1 MVSGNLFVSVILPVK
16 FKEEVL
22 YLLPDSFLHYNSPTA
37 ADETCASTRTTAA
50 DETTSATGTTAA
62 TETTAAT
69 GTTAATETTA
79 ATGTTAANGT
89 AAATG
94 ITAANGAS
102 DAAGANAAGG
112 CTVAPG
118 TRVRVHFGKREMIG
132 VVRGFRYADRG
143 EVPLE
148 RLGKPLEYK
157 EIDGVVELPAIKRE
171 QLEFWQLLADYY
183 LCTVGEVYKAAY
195 PALAVRQE
203 SVKSRKS
210 PELFLERI
218 SFFPEGISQHAD
230 GHPEQQHADG
240 HPEQQHAGGHPELHR
255 ADECPEPHHAEGYP
269 EQQHADEQSEQL
281 HGDGHSAPLG
291 TAPLGTEPQR
301 LPMLSQRQQGAFDEI
316 RAHFGSGKRPVL
328 LHGATGSGKTEIY
341 VKLAQEVLAKGKNV
355 LFMVPEIAL
364 SKELESRLK
373 GYFGERLLLFH
384 SKVTAAQKHFVHSVV
399 LQAEGNSPVVVLGT
413 RSSLFLPFAQLGLVI
428 VDEEHDP
435 SYKQSDP
442 APRYNARD
450 AAVLLAS
457 IYGAHL
463 IMGSATPSFES
474 LYNVSIKKYARV
486 MLPFRYFGAPAPDV
500 EIIDTI
506 KARRVGEMK
515 GSFSQKLINALKE
528 NMEQGGQALVFRN
541 RRSYSPMVQCDNCG
555 QIPKC
560 PHCNVSLSYH
570 RYNNTLRCHYCDY
583 TSLFSSRCPQCSSGE
598 LVARGAGTERV
609 EEELRELLPL
619 ARIERFDADV
629 AESKREEERIISSF
643 AKGEIDILVGTQM
656 LSKGFDFEKL
666 SLVALL
672 QADTVLGMEDFR
684 ADERALQLFTQLIGR
699 SGRRGIRGKMLIQSA
714 QKNHPIFKIFKL
726 DTLFPDSS
734 ALLDER
740 REFRFAPYVRMVKI
754 TLRHRTME
762 ELERLTA
769 AVAAIQVPCLEIT
782 GPFVPGLERLRGEW
796 QRAFYVKFARD
807 SRLSHNKRVL
817 MERLEALNAPNSI
830 VVDVD
835 PY

>member
-37 ADETCASTRTTAA
+37 AGE
-50 DETTSATGTTAA
+50 
-62 TETTAAT
+62 
-69 GTTAATETTA
+69 
-79 ATGTTAANGT
+79 
-89 AAATG
+89 
-94 ITAANGAS
+94 
-102 DAAGANAAGG
+102 

-157 EIDGVVELPAIKRE
+157 EIDGVVELPAIRRD
-171 QLEFWQLLADYY
+171 QLEFWQVLADYY

-218 SFFPEGISQHAD
+218 SFSPEAIS
-230 GHPEQQHADG
+230 QHADG

-255 ADECPEPHHAEGYP
+255 ADECPEPHHADGHP
-269 EQQHADEQSEQL
+269 EQHCV
-281 HGDGHSAPLG
+281 GGHS
-291 TAPLGTEPQR
+291 APLGTEPQR

-399 LQAEGNSPVVVLGT
+399 LQAGGNSPVVVLGT

-629 AESKREEERIISSF
+629 AESKREEERIIGSF

>member
-22 YLLPDSFLHYNSPTA
+22 YLLPDSFLHSNSSA
-37 ADETCASTRTTAA
+37 
-50 DETTSATGTTAA
+50 SATETAAA
-62 TETTAAT
+62 TETTAEN
-69 GTTAATETTA
+69 ETTA
-79 ATGTTAANGT
+79 ATGTTAANG
-89 AAATG
+89 
-94 ITAANGAS
+94 AS
-102 DAAGANAAGG
+102 DAGG
-112 CTVAPG
+112 CKVAPG

-143 EVPLE
+143 DVPLE

-171 QLEFWQLLADYY
+171 QLEFWQVLADYY

-218 SFFPEGISQHAD
+218 SFSFEGSSQYAE

-240 HPEQQHAGGHPELHR
+240 CL
-255 ADECPEPHHAEGYP
+255 
-269 EQQHADEQSEQL
+269 
-281 HGDGHSAPLG
+281 
-291 TAPLGTEPQR
+291 EPQL
-301 LPMLSQRQQGAFDEI
+301 LPRLSQRQQGAFDEI

-399 LQAEGNSPVVVLGT
+399 LQAGGNSPVVVLGT

-528 NMEQGGQALVFRN
+528 NMEQGGQSLVFRN

-754 TLRHRTME
+754 TLRHRSME

-817 MERLEALNAPNSI
+817 MERLGALNAPNSI

>member
-37 ADETCASTRTTAA
+37 AGE
-50 DETTSATGTTAA
+50 
-62 TETTAAT
+62 
-69 GTTAATETTA
+69 
-79 ATGTTAANGT
+79 
-89 AAATG
+89 
-94 ITAANGAS
+94 
-102 DAAGANAAGG
+102 

-157 EIDGVVELPAIKRE
+157 EIDGVVQLPAIKRE

-218 SFFPEGISQHAD
+218 SFSPQGISQHAD
-230 GHPEQQHADG
+230 RHPEQQHAD
-240 HPEQQHAGGHPELHR
+240 
-255 ADECPEPHHAEGYP
+255 ECPEP
-269 EQQHADEQSEQL
+269 QL
-281 HGDGHSAPLG
+281 
-291 TAPLGTEPQR
+291 
-301 LPMLSQRQQGAFDEI
+301 LPRLSQRQQGAFDEI

-399 LQAEGNSPVVVLGT
+399 LQAGGNSPVVVLGT

-463 IMGSATPSFES
+463 VMGSATPSFES

-629 AESKREEERIISSF
+629 AESKREEERIIGSF

>member
-37 ADETCASTRTTAA
+37 ADETFASTRTTAA

-69 GTTAATETTA
+69 GTTAANGTTA

-102 DAAGANAAGG
+102 DAAGANGAIAAGG
-112 CTVAPG
+112 CKVAPG

-132 VVRGFRYADRG
+132 VVRGFRYANRG

-148 RLGKPLEYK
+148 RLAKPLEYK

-171 QLEFWQLLADYY
+171 QLEFWQVLADYY

-218 SFFPEGISQHAD
+218 SFSPEGISQ
-230 GHPEQQHADG
+230 
-240 HPEQQHAGGHPELHR
+240 
-255 ADECPEPHHAEGYP
+255 
-269 EQQHADEQSEQL
+269 
-281 HGDGHSAPLG
+281 
-291 TAPLGTEPQR
+291 QR
-301 LPMLSQRQQGAFDEI
+301 LPMLSQRQQGAYDEI

-399 LQAEGNSPVVVLGT
+399 LQAGGNSPVVVLGT

-629 AESKREEERIISSF
+629 AESKREEERIIGSF

>member
-22 YLLPDSFLHYNSPTA
+22 YLLPDSFLHYNSPTT
-37 ADETCASTRTTAA
+37 ADE
-50 DETTSATGTTAA
+50 
-62 TETTAAT
+62 
-69 GTTAATETTA
+69 
-79 ATGTTAANGT
+79 TTAANGT
-89 AAATG
+89 A
-94 ITAANGAS
+94 AANGAS
-102 DAAGANAAGG
+102 DAAGANGASAAGG
-112 CTVAPG
+112 CKVAPG

-157 EIDGVVELPAIKRE
+157 EIDGVVELPTIKRE

-210 PELFLERI
+210 PVLFLERI
-218 SFFPEGISQHAD
+218 SFSPEGISQRAD
-230 GHPEQQHADG
+230 GQMGQQHTDGQTGQQCADG
-240 HPEQQHAGGHPELHR
+240 QTGRQ
-255 ADECPEPHHAEGYP
+255 HAEGYP
-269 EQQHADEQSEQL
+269 EQQCADEQSEQL

-291 TAPLGTEPQR
+291 TEPQL
-301 LPMLSQRQQGAFDEI
+301 LPRLSQRQQGAFDEI

-399 LQAEGNSPVVVLGT
+399 LQAGGNSPVVVLGT

-714 QKNHPIFKIFKL
+714 QKNHPIFNIFKL

>member
-22 YLLPDSFLHYNSPTA
+22 YLLPDSFLHSNSSA
-37 ADETCASTRTTAA
+37 
-50 DETTSATGTTAA
+50 SATETAAA
-62 TETTAAT
+62 TETTA
-69 GTTAATETTA
+69 ENKTTA

-89 AAATG
+89 AVENGTATATG

-102 DAAGANAAGG
+102 DAAGANGASNAGE

-218 SFFPEGISQHAD
+218 SFSPEGISQHAD
-230 GHPEQQHADG
+230 
-240 HPEQQHAGGHPELHR
+240 
-255 ADECPEPHHAEGYP
+255 ECP
-269 EQQHADEQSEQL
+269 
-281 HGDGHSAPLG
+281 
-291 TAPLGTEPQR
+291 EPQR

-399 LQAEGNSPVVVLGT
+399 LQAGGNSPVVVLGT

-817 MERLEALNAPNSI
+817 MERLDALNAPNSI

>member
-37 ADETCASTRTTAA
+37 A
-50 DETTSATGTTAA
+50 
-62 TETTAAT
+62 TE
-69 GTTAATETTA
+69 
-79 ATGTTAANGT
+79 
-89 AAATG
+89 
-94 ITAANGAS
+94 
-102 DAAGANAAGG
+102 NAAGG

-218 SFFPEGISQHAD
+218 SFSPEGIS
-230 GHPEQQHADG
+230 
-240 HPEQQHAGGHPELHR
+240 
-255 ADECPEPHHAEGYP
+255 
-269 EQQHADEQSEQL
+269 
-281 HGDGHSAPLG
+281 
-291 TAPLGTEPQR
+291 PQR
-301 LPMLSQRQQGAFDEI
+301 LPMLSQRQQWAFDEI

-399 LQAEGNSPVVVLGT
+399 LHAGGNSPVVVLGT

-463 IMGSATPSFES
+463 VMGSATPSFES

>member
-37 ADETCASTRTTAA
+37 ANGTAA
-50 DETTSATGTTAA
+50 ET
-62 TETTAAT
+62 ETAAT
-69 GTTAATETTA
+69 GT
-79 ATGTTAANGT
+79 
-89 AAATG
+89 
-94 ITAANGAS
+94 TAANGAS
-102 DAAGANAAGG
+102 DAAGANGASDAGG
-112 CTVAPG
+112 CKVAPG

-171 QLEFWQLLADYY
+171 QLEFWQVLADYY

-218 SFFPEGISQHAD
+218 SFSPEGISQ
-230 GHPEQQHADG
+230 
-240 HPEQQHAGGHPELHR
+240 
-255 ADECPEPHHAEGYP
+255 
-269 EQQHADEQSEQL
+269 
-281 HGDGHSAPLG
+281 
-291 TAPLGTEPQR
+291 QR

-328 LHGATGSGKTEIY
+328 LHGATGSEKTEIY

-399 LQAEGNSPVVVLGT
+399 LQAGGNSPVVVLGT

-463 IMGSATPSFES
+463 VMGSATPSFES

-629 AESKREEERIISSF
+629 AESKREEERIIGSF

-684 ADERALQLFTQLIGR
+684 ADESALQLFTQLIGR

>member
-37 ADETCASTRTTAA
+37 A
-50 DETTSATGTTAA
+50 
-62 TETTAAT
+62 TE
-69 GTTAATETTA
+69 
-79 ATGTTAANGT
+79 
-89 AAATG
+89 
-94 ITAANGAS
+94 
-102 DAAGANAAGG
+102 NAAGE
-112 CTVAPG
+112 CKVAPG

-132 VVRGFRYADRG
+132 VVRGFRYADSG

-218 SFFPEGISQHAD
+218 SFSPEGISQRAD
-230 GHPEQQHADG
+230 GHPE
-240 HPEQQHAGGHPELHR
+240 P
-255 ADECPEPHHAEGYP
+255 
-269 EQQHADEQSEQL
+269 QL
-281 HGDGHSAPLG
+281 
-291 TAPLGTEPQR
+291 
-301 LPMLSQRQQGAFDEI
+301 LPRLSQRQQGAFDEI

-598 LVARGAGTERV
+598 LVARGSGTERV

>member
-37 ADETCASTRTTAA
+37 A
-50 DETTSATGTTAA
+50 
-62 TETTAAT
+62 TE
-69 GTTAATETTA
+69 
-79 ATGTTAANGT
+79 
-89 AAATG
+89 
-94 ITAANGAS
+94 
-102 DAAGANAAGG
+102 NAAGG

-218 SFFPEGISQHAD
+218 SFSPEGIS
-230 GHPEQQHADG
+230 
-240 HPEQQHAGGHPELHR
+240 
-255 ADECPEPHHAEGYP
+255 
-269 EQQHADEQSEQL
+269 
-281 HGDGHSAPLG
+281 
-291 TAPLGTEPQR
+291 PQR

-399 LQAEGNSPVVVLGT
+399 LHAGGNSPVVVLGT

-463 IMGSATPSFES
+463 VMGSATPSFES

-570 RYNNTLRCHYCDY
+570 RYNNPLRCHYCDY

-598 LVARGAGTERV
+598 LIARGAGTERV

-629 AESKREEERIISSF
+629 AESKREEERIIGSF

>member
-22 YLLPDSFLHYNSPTA
+22 YLLPDSFLHSNS
-37 ADETCASTRTTAA
+37 SV
-50 DETTSATGTTAA
+50 
-62 TETTAAT
+62 
-69 GTTAATETTA
+69 A

-102 DAAGANAAGG
+102 DAAGANGASDAGG

-171 QLEFWQLLADYY
+171 QLEFWQVLADYY

-210 PELFLERI
+210 PVLFLERI
-218 SFFPEGISQHAD
+218 SFSPLGIS
-230 GHPEQQHADG
+230 QHADG

-255 ADECPEPHHAEGYP
+255 ADECPEPHHAEGHP
-269 EQQHADEQSEQL
+269 EQQCADEQSEQL

-291 TAPLGTEPQR
+291 TEPQL

-399 LQAEGNSPVVVLGT
+399 LQAGGNSPVVVLGT

-463 IMGSATPSFES
+463 VMGSATPSFES

>member
-22 YLLPDSFLHYNSPTA
+22 YLLPDSFLHYNSPTT
-37 ADETCASTRTTAA
+37 ADE
-50 DETTSATGTTAA
+50 
-62 TETTAAT
+62 
-69 GTTAATETTA
+69 
-79 ATGTTAANGT
+79 TTAANGT
-89 AAATG
+89 A
-94 ITAANGAS
+94 AANGAS
-102 DAAGANAAGG
+102 DAAGANGASAAGG
-112 CTVAPG
+112 CKVAPG

-171 QLEFWQLLADYY
+171 QLEFWQVLADYY

-210 PELFLERI
+210 PVLFLERI
-218 SFFPEGISQHAD
+218 SFSPLGISQRADGQMGQQHTDGQTGQQCADGQTGRQHAE

-240 HPEQQHAGGHPELHR
+240 H
-255 ADECPEPHHAEGYP
+255 
-269 EQQHADEQSEQL
+269 S
-281 HGDGHSAPLG
+281 
-291 TAPLGTEPQR
+291 APLGTEPQL

-399 LQAEGNSPVVVLGT
+399 LQAGGNSPVVVLGT

-528 NMEQGGQALVFRN
+528 NMEQGGQSLVFRN

-714 QKNHPIFKIFKL
+714 QKNHPIFNIFKL

>member
-37 ADETCASTRTTAA
+37 A
-50 DETTSATGTTAA
+50 
-62 TETTAAT
+62 TE
-69 GTTAATETTA
+69 
-79 ATGTTAANGT
+79 
-89 AAATG
+89 
-94 ITAANGAS
+94 
-102 DAAGANAAGG
+102 NAAGE

-171 QLEFWQLLADYY
+171 QLEFWQVLADYY

-210 PELFLERI
+210 PVLFLERI
-218 SFFPEGISQHAD
+218 SFSPEGISQHAD

-240 HPEQQHAGGHPELHR
+240 H
-255 ADECPEPHHAEGYP
+255 
-269 EQQHADEQSEQL
+269 S
-281 HGDGHSAPLG
+281 
-291 TAPLGTEPQR
+291 APLGTEPQL
-301 LPMLSQRQQGAFDEI
+301 LPRLSQRQQGAFDEI

-399 LQAEGNSPVVVLGT
+399 LQAGGNSPVVVLGT

-463 IMGSATPSFES
+463 VMGSATPSFES

-629 AESKREEERIISSF
+629 AESKREEERIIGSF

>member
-1 MVSGNLFVSVILPVK
+1 M
-16 FKEEVL
+16 
-22 YLLPDSFLHYNSPTA
+22 
-37 ADETCASTRTTAA
+37 
-50 DETTSATGTTAA
+50 
-62 TETTAAT
+62 
-69 GTTAATETTA
+69 
-79 ATGTTAANGT
+79 
-89 AAATG
+89 
-94 ITAANGAS
+94 
-102 DAAGANAAGG
+102 
-112 CTVAPG
+112 APG

-218 SFFPEGISQHAD
+218 SFSPEGISQHAD
-230 GHPEQQHADG
+230 GHPEQQHADRHPEQQHADECPEPQHADG
-240 HPEQQHAGGHPELHR
+240 HPEQQHA
-255 ADECPEPHHAEGYP
+255 
-269 EQQHADEQSEQL
+269 
-281 HGDGHSAPLG
+281 DGHS
-291 TAPLGTEPQR
+291 APLGTEPQR
-301 LPMLSQRQQGAFDEI
+301 LPRLSQRQQGAFDEI

-399 LQAEGNSPVVVLGT
+399 LQAGGNSPVVVLGT

>member
-37 ADETCASTRTTAA
+37 ANVTAA
-50 DETTSATGTTAA
+50 GEYK
-62 TETTAAT
+62 
-69 GTTAATETTA
+69 
-79 ATGTTAANGT
+79 
-89 AAATG
+89 
-94 ITAANGAS
+94 
-102 DAAGANAAGG
+102 
-112 CTVAPG
+112 VAPG

-171 QLEFWQLLADYY
+171 QLEFWQVLADYY

-218 SFFPEGISQHAD
+218 SFSPEGISQ
-230 GHPEQQHADG
+230 
-240 HPEQQHAGGHPELHR
+240 
-255 ADECPEPHHAEGYP
+255 
-269 EQQHADEQSEQL
+269 
-281 HGDGHSAPLG
+281 
-291 TAPLGTEPQR
+291 QR

-399 LQAEGNSPVVVLGT
+399 LQAGGNSPVVVLGT

-629 AESKREEERIISSF
+629 AESKREEERIIGSF

>member
-22 YLLPDSFLHYNSPTA
+22 YLLPDSFLHSNSSVAATETA
-37 ADETCASTRTTAA
+37 
-50 DETTSATGTTAA
+50 AA
-62 TETTAAT
+62 TETTAEN
-69 GTTAATETTA
+69 ETTA

-94 ITAANGAS
+94 TTAANGAS
-102 DAAGANAAGG
+102 DAAGANGASAAGG
-112 CTVAPG
+112 CKVAPG

-171 QLEFWQLLADYY
+171 QLEFWQVLADYY

-218 SFFPEGISQHAD
+218 SFSPEGISQHAD
-230 GHPEQQHADG
+230 GHPEQQHAD
-240 HPEQQHAGGHPELHR
+240 
-255 ADECPEPHHAEGYP
+255 ECPEP
-269 EQQHADEQSEQL
+269 QL
-281 HGDGHSAPLG
+281 
-291 TAPLGTEPQR
+291 
-301 LPMLSQRQQGAFDEI
+301 LPRLSQRQQGAFDEI

-399 LQAEGNSPVVVLGT
+399 LQAGGNSPVVVLGT

-609 EEELRELLPL
+609 EEELRELLPF

-629 AESKREEERIISSF
+629 AESKREEERIIGSF

>member
-37 ADETCASTRTTAA
+37 A
-50 DETTSATGTTAA
+50 
-62 TETTAAT
+62 TE
-69 GTTAATETTA
+69 
-79 ATGTTAANGT
+79 
-89 AAATG
+89 
-94 ITAANGAS
+94 
-102 DAAGANAAGG
+102 NAAGG
-112 CTVAPG
+112 CKVAPG

-171 QLEFWQLLADYY
+171 QLEFWQVLADYY

-218 SFFPEGISQHAD
+218 SFSPEGISQHAD

-240 HPEQQHAGGHPELHR
+240 SL
-255 ADECPEPHHAEGYP
+255 
-269 EQQHADEQSEQL
+269 
-281 HGDGHSAPLG
+281 
-291 TAPLGTEPQR
+291 EPQR

-399 LQAEGNSPVVVLGT
+399 LQAGGNSPVVVLGT

>member
-37 ADETCASTRTTAA
+37 ANVTAA
-50 DETTSATGTTAA
+50 GVSK
-62 TETTAAT
+62 
-69 GTTAATETTA
+69 
-79 ATGTTAANGT
+79 
-89 AAATG
+89 
-94 ITAANGAS
+94 
-102 DAAGANAAGG
+102 
-112 CTVAPG
+112 VAPG

-171 QLEFWQLLADYY
+171 QLEFWQVLADYY

-218 SFFPEGISQHAD
+218 SFSPEGISQ
-230 GHPEQQHADG
+230 
-240 HPEQQHAGGHPELHR
+240 
-255 ADECPEPHHAEGYP
+255 
-269 EQQHADEQSEQL
+269 
-281 HGDGHSAPLG
+281 
-291 TAPLGTEPQR
+291 QR

-399 LQAEGNSPVVVLGT
+399 LQAGGNSPVVVLGT

-463 IMGSATPSFES
+463 VMGSATPSFES

-528 NMEQGGQALVFRN
+528 NMEQGGQSLVFRN

-629 AESKREEERIISSF
+629 AESKREEERIIGSF

>member
-22 YLLPDSFLHYNSPTA
+22 YLLPDSFLHSNSSA
-37 ADETCASTRTTAA
+37 
-50 DETTSATGTTAA
+50 SATETAAA
-62 TETTAAT
+62 TETTAENKTA
-69 GTTAATETTA
+69 AATETTAENKTTA

-89 AAATG
+89 AVENGTATATG

-102 DAAGANAAGG
+102 DAAGANGASNAGE

-218 SFFPEGISQHAD
+218 SFSPQRISQHAD
-230 GHPEQQHADG
+230 GHPEQQHAG
-240 HPEQQHAGGHPELHR
+240 GQMGQQHTDGQTGQQC
-255 ADECPEPHHAEGYP
+255 ADGQTGRQY
-269 EQQHADEQSEQL
+269 ADEQSEQL

-291 TAPLGTEPQR
+291 TEPQL
-301 LPMLSQRQQGAFDEI
+301 LPRLSQRQQGAFDEI

-399 LQAEGNSPVVVLGT
+399 LQAGGNSPVVVLGT

-629 AESKREEERIISSF
+629 AESKREEERIIGSF

-714 QKNHPIFKIFKL
+714 QKNHPIFNIFKL

>member
-37 ADETCASTRTTAA
+37 ANGTAA
-50 DETTSATGTTAA
+50 ET
-62 TETTAAT
+62 ETAAT
-69 GTTAATETTA
+69 GT
-79 ATGTTAANGT
+79 
-89 AAATG
+89 
-94 ITAANGAS
+94 TAANGAS
-102 DAAGANAAGG
+102 DAAGANGASDAAGANGASDAAGANGASDAGG
-112 CTVAPG
+112 CKVAPG

-171 QLEFWQLLADYY
+171 QLEFWQVLADYY

-218 SFFPEGISQHAD
+218 SFSPEGISQ
-230 GHPEQQHADG
+230 
-240 HPEQQHAGGHPELHR
+240 
-255 ADECPEPHHAEGYP
+255 
-269 EQQHADEQSEQL
+269 
-281 HGDGHSAPLG
+281 
-291 TAPLGTEPQR
+291 QR

-399 LQAEGNSPVVVLGT
+399 LQAGGNSPVVVLGT

-528 NMEQGGQALVFRN
+528 NMEQGGQSLVFRN

-629 AESKREEERIISSF
+629 AESKREEERIIGSF

>member
-62 TETTAAT
+62 TETAAE
-69 GTTAATETTA
+69 TE
-79 ATGTTAANGT
+79 T

-102 DAAGANAAGG
+102 DAAGANEANAAGG
-112 CTVAPG
+112 CKVAPG

-218 SFFPEGISQHAD
+218 SFSPEGILQHAE

-240 HPEQQHAGGHPELHR
+240 H
-255 ADECPEPHHAEGYP
+255 
-269 EQQHADEQSEQL
+269 S
-281 HGDGHSAPLG
+281 
-291 TAPLGTEPQR
+291 APLGTEPQR

-399 LQAEGNSPVVVLGT
+399 LQAGGNSPVVVLGT

-583 TSLFSSRCPQCSSGE
+583 TTLFSSRCPQCSSGE

-629 AESKREEERIISSF
+629 AESKREEERIIGSF

-714 QKNHPIFKIFKL
+714 QKNHPIFNIFKL

>member
-22 YLLPDSFLHYNSPTA
+22 YLLPDSFLHSNSSVAATETA
-37 ADETCASTRTTAA
+37 AAIGTAAATETTAA
-50 DETTSATGTTAA
+50 TETAAATETTAENETTAA
-62 TETTAAT
+62 TETTAAN
-69 GTTAATETTA
+69 GTASETE
-79 ATGTTAANGT
+79 T

-102 DAAGANAAGG
+102 DAAGANGANAAGE
-112 CTVAPG
+112 CKVAPG

-132 VVRGFRYADRG
+132 VVRGFRYADSG

-171 QLEFWQLLADYY
+171 QLEFWQVLADYY

-218 SFFPEGISQHAD
+218 SFSPEGISQHAD
-230 GHPEQQHADG
+230 GHPEQQ
-240 HPEQQHAGGHPELHR
+240 R
-255 ADECPEPHHAEGYP
+255 
-269 EQQHADEQSEQL
+269 ADEQSEQL

-291 TAPLGTEPQR
+291 TAPLGTEPQL
-301 LPMLSQRQQGAFDEI
+301 LPRLSQRQQGAFDEI

-399 LQAEGNSPVVVLGT
+399 LQAGGNSPVVVLGT

-598 LVARGAGTERV
+598 LIARGAGTERV

>member
-37 ADETCASTRTTAA
+37 A
-50 DETTSATGTTAA
+50 
-62 TETTAAT
+62 
-69 GTTAATETTA
+69 
-79 ATGTTAANGT
+79 
-89 AAATG
+89 
-94 ITAANGAS
+94 
-102 DAAGANAAGG
+102 GG
-112 CTVAPG
+112 CKVAPG
-118 TRVRVHFGKREMIG
+118 TRVKVHFGKREMIG

-157 EIDGVVELPAIKRE
+157 EIDGVVVLPAIKRE
-171 QLEFWQLLADYY
+171 QLEFWQVLADYY

-218 SFFPEGISQHAD
+218 SFSPEGISQ
-230 GHPEQQHADG
+230 
-240 HPEQQHAGGHPELHR
+240 R
-255 ADECPEPHHAEGYP
+255 ADECPEP
-269 EQQHADEQSEQL
+269 QL
-281 HGDGHSAPLG
+281 
-291 TAPLGTEPQR
+291 
-301 LPMLSQRQQGAFDEI
+301 LPRLSQRQQGAFDEI
-316 RAHFGSGKRPVL
+316 RAHFGAGKRPVL

-399 LQAEGNSPVVVLGT
+399 LQAGGNSPVVVLGT

>member
-22 YLLPDSFLHYNSPTA
+22 YLLPDSFLHSNSSVAATQTA
-37 ADETCASTRTTAA
+37 AAIGTA
-50 DETTSATGTTAA
+50 AA
-62 TETTAAT
+62 TE
-69 GTTAATETTA
+69 
-79 ATGTTAANGT
+79 T

-102 DAAGANAAGG
+102 DAAGANGASSAGG
-112 CTVAPG
+112 CKVAPG
-118 TRVRVHFGKREMIG
+118 TRVSVHFGKREMIG

-171 QLEFWQLLADYY
+171 QLEFWQVLADYY

-210 PELFLERI
+210 PVLFLERI
-218 SFFPEGISQHAD
+218 SFSPLGISQRAD
-230 GHPEQQHADG
+230 GHPEQQRADGQMGQQHTDGQTGQQCADGQTGQQRADG
-240 HPEQQHAGGHPELHR
+240 H
-255 ADECPEPHHAEGYP
+255 P

-291 TAPLGTEPQR
+291 TEPQL
-301 LPMLSQRQQGAFDEI
+301 LPRLSQRQQGAFDEI

-399 LQAEGNSPVVVLGT
+399 LQAGGNSPVVVLGT

>member
-37 ADETCASTRTTAA
+37 ADKTCASTRTTAA
-50 DETTSATGTTAA
+50 
-62 TETTAAT
+62 TET
-69 GTTAATETTA
+69 
-79 ATGTTAANGT
+79 
-89 AAATG
+89 
-94 ITAANGAS
+94 TAANGAS
-102 DAAGANAAGG
+102 DAAGANGASNAGG
-112 CTVAPG
+112 CKVAPG

-157 EIDGVVELPAIKRE
+157 EIDEVVELPAIKRE
-171 QLEFWQLLADYY
+171 QLEFWQVLADYY

-218 SFFPEGISQHAD
+218 SFSPEGIS
-230 GHPEQQHADG
+230 P
-240 HPEQQHAGGHPELHR
+240 
-255 ADECPEPHHAEGYP
+255 
-269 EQQHADEQSEQL
+269 QL
-281 HGDGHSAPLG
+281 
-291 TAPLGTEPQR
+291 
-301 LPMLSQRQQGAFDEI
+301 LPRLSQRQQGAFDEI

-399 LQAEGNSPVVVLGT
+399 LQAGGNSPVVVLGT

-560 PHCNVSLSYH
+560 PYCNVSLSYH

-629 AESKREEERIISSF
+629 AESKREEERIIGSF

>member
-37 ADETCASTRTTAA
+37 A
-50 DETTSATGTTAA
+50 
-62 TETTAAT
+62 TE
-69 GTTAATETTA
+69 
-79 ATGTTAANGT
+79 
-89 AAATG
+89 
-94 ITAANGAS
+94 
-102 DAAGANAAGG
+102 NAAGG
-112 CTVAPG
+112 CKVAPG

-171 QLEFWQLLADYY
+171 QLEFWQVLADYY

-218 SFFPEGISQHAD
+218 SFSPEGISQ
-230 GHPEQQHADG
+230 
-240 HPEQQHAGGHPELHR
+240 
-255 ADECPEPHHAEGYP
+255 
-269 EQQHADEQSEQL
+269 
-281 HGDGHSAPLG
+281 
-291 TAPLGTEPQR
+291 QR

-316 RAHFGSGKRPVL
+316 RAHFRSGKRPVL

-399 LQAEGNSPVVVLGT
+399 LQAGGNSPVVVLGT

-463 IMGSATPSFES
+463 VMGSATPSFES

-506 KARRVGEMK
+506 KARRIGEMK

>member
-37 ADETCASTRTTAA
+37 A
-50 DETTSATGTTAA
+50 
-62 TETTAAT
+62 TE
-69 GTTAATETTA
+69 
-79 ATGTTAANGT
+79 
-89 AAATG
+89 
-94 ITAANGAS
+94 
-102 DAAGANAAGG
+102 NAAGG
-112 CTVAPG
+112 CKVAPG
-118 TRVRVHFGKREMIG
+118 TRVSVHFGKREMIG

-157 EIDGVVELPAIKRE
+157 EIDGVVELPAIRRD
-171 QLEFWQLLADYY
+171 QLEFWQVLADYY

-218 SFFPEGISQHAD
+218 SFSPEGISQ
-230 GHPEQQHADG
+230 
-240 HPEQQHAGGHPELHR
+240 
-255 ADECPEPHHAEGYP
+255 
-269 EQQHADEQSEQL
+269 
-281 HGDGHSAPLG
+281 
-291 TAPLGTEPQR
+291 QR

-373 GYFGERLLLFH
+373 GYFAERLLLFH

-399 LQAEGNSPVVVLGT
+399 LQAGGNSPVVVLGT

>member
-37 ADETCASTRTTAA
+37 ANVT
-50 DETTSATGTTAA
+50 
-62 TETTAAT
+62 
-69 GTTAATETTA
+69 
-79 ATGTTAANGT
+79 
-89 AAATG
+89 
-94 ITAANGAS
+94 
-102 DAAGANAAGG
+102 AAGG
-112 CTVAPG
+112 CKVAPG

-218 SFFPEGISQHAD
+218 SFSPEGISQ
-230 GHPEQQHADG
+230 
-240 HPEQQHAGGHPELHR
+240 
-255 ADECPEPHHAEGYP
+255 
-269 EQQHADEQSEQL
+269 
-281 HGDGHSAPLG
+281 
-291 TAPLGTEPQR
+291 QR

-399 LQAEGNSPVVVLGT
+399 LQAGGNSPVVVLGT

-629 AESKREEERIISSF
+629 AESKREEERIIGSF

-754 TLRHRTME
+754 TLRHRTIE

>member
-37 ADETCASTRTTAA
+37 ANVT
-50 DETTSATGTTAA
+50 
-62 TETTAAT
+62 
-69 GTTAATETTA
+69 
-79 ATGTTAANGT
+79 
-89 AAATG
+89 
-94 ITAANGAS
+94 
-102 DAAGANAAGG
+102 AAGG
-112 CTVAPG
+112 CKVAPG

-171 QLEFWQLLADYY
+171 QLEFWQVLADYY

-218 SFFPEGISQHAD
+218 SFSPEGIS
-230 GHPEQQHADG
+230 
-240 HPEQQHAGGHPELHR
+240 
-255 ADECPEPHHAEGYP
+255 
-269 EQQHADEQSEQL
+269 
-281 HGDGHSAPLG
+281 
-291 TAPLGTEPQR
+291 PQR
-301 LPMLSQRQQGAFDEI
+301 LPMLNQRQQGAFDEI

-399 LQAEGNSPVVVLGT
+399 LQAGGNSPVVVLGT

-629 AESKREEERIISSF
+629 AESKREEERIIGSF

>member
-37 ADETCASTRTTAA
+37 A
-50 DETTSATGTTAA
+50 
-62 TETTAAT
+62 TE
-69 GTTAATETTA
+69 
-79 ATGTTAANGT
+79 
-89 AAATG
+89 
-94 ITAANGAS
+94 
-102 DAAGANAAGG
+102 NAAGG
-112 CTVAPG
+112 CKVAPG

-171 QLEFWQLLADYY
+171 QLEFWQVLADYY

-218 SFFPEGISQHAD
+218 SFSPEGISQ
-230 GHPEQQHADG
+230 
-240 HPEQQHAGGHPELHR
+240 
-255 ADECPEPHHAEGYP
+255 
-269 EQQHADEQSEQL
+269 
-281 HGDGHSAPLG
+281 
-291 TAPLGTEPQR
+291 QR

-399 LQAEGNSPVVVLGT
+399 LQAGGNSPVVVLGT

-583 TSLFSSRCPQCSSGE
+583 TSLFSSRCLQCSSGE

>member
-22 YLLPDSFLHYNSPTA
+22 YLLPDSFLHYNSPA
-37 ADETCASTRTTAA
+37 
-50 DETTSATGTTAA
+50 AA
-62 TETTAAT
+62 TETTAENAT
-69 GTTAATETTA
+69 AA
-79 ATGTTAANGT
+79 ATGTTAANGTAAETET

-102 DAAGANAAGG
+102 DAAGANGASAAGG

-118 TRVRVHFGKREMIG
+118 TRVSVHFGKREMIG

-171 QLEFWQLLADYY
+171 QLEFWQVLADYY

-210 PELFLERI
+210 PVLFLERI
-218 SFFPEGISQHAD
+218 SFSPEGISQHAD
-230 GHPEQQHADG
+230 GHPEQQ
-240 HPEQQHAGGHPELHR
+240 
-255 ADECPEPHHAEGYP
+255 C
-269 EQQHADEQSEQL
+269 ADEQSEQL
-281 HGDGHSAPLG
+281 HGDGHP
-291 TAPLGTEPQR
+291 APLGTEPQL
-301 LPMLSQRQQGAFDEI
+301 LPRLSQRQQGAFDEI
-316 RAHFGSGKRPVL
+316 RAHFRSGKRPVL

-399 LQAEGNSPVVVLGT
+399 LQAGGNSPVVVLGT

-629 AESKREEERIISSF
+629 AESKREEERIIGSF

-714 QKNHPIFKIFKL
+714 QKDHPIFKIFKL

-754 TLRHRTME
+754 TLRHRTIE

>member
-37 ADETCASTRTTAA
+37 A
-50 DETTSATGTTAA
+50 
-62 TETTAAT
+62 TE
-69 GTTAATETTA
+69 
-79 ATGTTAANGT
+79 
-89 AAATG
+89 
-94 ITAANGAS
+94 
-102 DAAGANAAGG
+102 NAAGG
-112 CTVAPG
+112 CKVAPG

-171 QLEFWQLLADYY
+171 QLEFWQVLADYY

-218 SFFPEGISQHAD
+218 SFSPEGISQ
-230 GHPEQQHADG
+230 
-240 HPEQQHAGGHPELHR
+240 
-255 ADECPEPHHAEGYP
+255 
-269 EQQHADEQSEQL
+269 
-281 HGDGHSAPLG
+281 
-291 TAPLGTEPQR
+291 QR

-399 LQAEGNSPVVVLGT
+399 LQAGGNSPVVVLGT

>member
-22 YLLPDSFLHYNSPTA
+22 YLLPDSFLHSNSSVAATETA
-37 ADETCASTRTTAA
+37 AAIGTA
-50 DETTSATGTTAA
+50 AA

-69 GTTAATETTA
+69 ETAAATETTA
-79 ATGTTAANGT
+79 ENETTAAT
-89 AAATG
+89 E
-94 ITAANGAS
+94 
-102 DAAGANAAGG
+102 NAAGE
-112 CTVAPG
+112 CKVASG

-148 RLGKPLEYK
+148 RLGKTLEYK

-171 QLEFWQLLADYY
+171 QLEFWQVLADYY

-218 SFFPEGISQHAD
+218 SFSPEGISQ
-230 GHPEQQHADG
+230 
-240 HPEQQHAGGHPELHR
+240 
-255 ADECPEPHHAEGYP
+255 
-269 EQQHADEQSEQL
+269 QL
-281 HGDGHSAPLG
+281 
-291 TAPLGTEPQR
+291 

-399 LQAEGNSPVVVLGT
+399 LQAGGNSPVVVLGT

-506 KARRVGEMK
+506 KARRIGEMK

>member
-69 GTTAATETTA
+69 GTTAANGTAAATETP
-79 ATGTTAANGT
+79 AANGT
-89 AAATG
+89 TSATG

-102 DAAGANAAGG
+102 DAAGANGASDAGEYK
-112 CTVAPG
+112 VAPG
-118 TRVRVHFGKREMIG
+118 TRVKVHFGKREMIG

-210 PELFLERI
+210 PVLFLERI
-218 SFFPEGISQHAD
+218 SFSPLGISQRAD
-230 GHPEQQHADG
+230 GHPEQQ
-240 HPEQQHAGGHPELHR
+240 R
-255 ADECPEPHHAEGYP
+255 
-269 EQQHADEQSEQL
+269 ADEQSEQL

-291 TAPLGTEPQR
+291 TAPLGTEPQL
-301 LPMLSQRQQGAFDEI
+301 LPRLSQRQQGAFDEI

-399 LQAEGNSPVVVLGT
+399 LQAGGNSPVVVLGT

-486 MLPFRYFGAPAPDV
+486 ILPFRYFGAPAPDV

>member
-37 ADETCASTRTTAA
+37 A
-50 DETTSATGTTAA
+50 
-62 TETTAAT
+62 TE
-69 GTTAATETTA
+69 
-79 ATGTTAANGT
+79 
-89 AAATG
+89 
-94 ITAANGAS
+94 
-102 DAAGANAAGG
+102 NAAGG
-112 CTVAPG
+112 CKVAPG

-171 QLEFWQLLADYY
+171 QLEFWQVLADYY

-218 SFFPEGISQHAD
+218 SFSPEGIS
-230 GHPEQQHADG
+230 
-240 HPEQQHAGGHPELHR
+240 
-255 ADECPEPHHAEGYP
+255 
-269 EQQHADEQSEQL
+269 
-281 HGDGHSAPLG
+281 
-291 TAPLGTEPQR
+291 PQR

-399 LQAEGNSPVVVLGT
+399 LQAGGNSPVVVLGT

-629 AESKREEERIISSF
+629 AESKREEERIIGSF

>member
-37 ADETCASTRTTAA
+37 A
-50 DETTSATGTTAA
+50 
-62 TETTAAT
+62 TE
-69 GTTAATETTA
+69 
-79 ATGTTAANGT
+79 
-89 AAATG
+89 
-94 ITAANGAS
+94 
-102 DAAGANAAGG
+102 NAAGG

-171 QLEFWQLLADYY
+171 QLEFWQVLADYY

-218 SFFPEGISQHAD
+218 SFSPEGISQ
-230 GHPEQQHADG
+230 
-240 HPEQQHAGGHPELHR
+240 R
-255 ADECPEPHHAEGYP
+255 ADECPEP
-269 EQQHADEQSEQL
+269 QL
-281 HGDGHSAPLG
+281 
-291 TAPLGTEPQR
+291 
-301 LPMLSQRQQGAFDEI
+301 LPRLSQRQQGAFDEI

-399 LQAEGNSPVVVLGT
+399 LQAGGNSPVVVLGT

-629 AESKREEERIISSF
+629 AESKREEERIIGSF

>member
-37 ADETCASTRTTAA
+37 ANGTAA
-50 DETTSATGTTAA
+50 ET
-62 TETTAAT
+62 ETAAT
-69 GTTAATETTA
+69 GT
-79 ATGTTAANGT
+79 
-89 AAATG
+89 
-94 ITAANGAS
+94 TAANGAS
-102 DAAGANAAGG
+102 DAAGANGASDAAGANGASDAGG
-112 CTVAPG
+112 CKVAPG

-157 EIDGVVELPAIKRE
+157 EIDGVVDLPAIKRE
-171 QLEFWQLLADYY
+171 QLEFWQVLADYY

-218 SFFPEGISQHAD
+218 SFSPEGISQ
-230 GHPEQQHADG
+230 
-240 HPEQQHAGGHPELHR
+240 
-255 ADECPEPHHAEGYP
+255 
-269 EQQHADEQSEQL
+269 
-281 HGDGHSAPLG
+281 
-291 TAPLGTEPQR
+291 QR

-316 RAHFGSGKRPVL
+316 RAYFGSGKRPVL

-399 LQAEGNSPVVVLGT
+399 LQAGGNSPVVVLGT

-463 IMGSATPSFES
+463 VMGSATPSFES

-528 NMEQGGQALVFRN
+528 NMEQGGQSLVFRN

-629 AESKREEERIISSF
+629 AESKREEERIIGSF

>member
-37 ADETCASTRTTAA
+37 ANVT
-50 DETTSATGTTAA
+50 
-62 TETTAAT
+62 
-69 GTTAATETTA
+69 
-79 ATGTTAANGT
+79 
-89 AAATG
+89 
-94 ITAANGAS
+94 
-102 DAAGANAAGG
+102 AAGG
-112 CTVAPG
+112 CKVAPG

-157 EIDGVVELPAIKRE
+157 EIDGVVELPVIKRE
-171 QLEFWQLLADYY
+171 QLEFWQVLADYY

-218 SFFPEGISQHAD
+218 SFFPEGISQ
-230 GHPEQQHADG
+230 
-240 HPEQQHAGGHPELHR
+240 
-255 ADECPEPHHAEGYP
+255 
-269 EQQHADEQSEQL
+269 
-281 HGDGHSAPLG
+281 
-291 TAPLGTEPQR
+291 QR

-399 LQAEGNSPVVVLGT
+399 LQAGGNSPVVVLGT
-413 RSSLFLPFAQLGLVI
+413 RSSLFLPFAQLGLVV

>member
-37 ADETCASTRTTAA
+37 A
-50 DETTSATGTTAA
+50 
-62 TETTAAT
+62 TE
-69 GTTAATETTA
+69 
-79 ATGTTAANGT
+79 
-89 AAATG
+89 
-94 ITAANGAS
+94 
-102 DAAGANAAGG
+102 NAAGG

-118 TRVRVHFGKREMIG
+118 TRVKVHFGKREMIG

-171 QLEFWQLLADYY
+171 QLEFWQVLADYY

-218 SFFPEGISQHAD
+218 SFFPEGISQ
-230 GHPEQQHADG
+230 
-240 HPEQQHAGGHPELHR
+240 
-255 ADECPEPHHAEGYP
+255 
-269 EQQHADEQSEQL
+269 
-281 HGDGHSAPLG
+281 
-291 TAPLGTEPQR
+291 QR
-301 LPMLSQRQQGAFDEI
+301 LPMLSQRQQGVFDEI
-316 RAHFGSGKRPVL
+316 RAHFRSGKRPVL

-399 LQAEGNSPVVVLGT
+399 LQAGGNSPVVVLGT